1 MLELKNIS
9 KVYKQKGVS
18 VTALNNINIKF
29 ADTGLVFLL
38 GKSGSGKSSLLN
50 IIGNLDKQT
59 SGEILLDGNN
69 VSKFK
74 GRTLDSYLNSY
85 IGFIFQDY
93 NLIDEYNVYKNIDI
107 ALSLQR
113 KKKNKENINK
123 ILEIVGLTGLG
134 NRKTNEL
141 SGGQK
146 RRAAIAGV
154 LAMKPKVLVLD
165 EPTAAMDTSTRQHF
179 WKIIQ
184 NLKEKG
190 VTIFYSSHYIE
201 EVEHTAER
209 ILVLHRGKL
218 LRDTTP
224 FAMREAEHEK
234 QLTLSKIFLPIVEK
248 LSDINNIEVKNDTV
262 TFMTKEIDSVW
273 QKLQKQG
280 CQITDIEIQNKS
292 LLNTLFEQ
300 TEEMEK

>member
-1 MLELKNIS
+1 MITVE
-9 KVYKQKGVS
+9 
-18 VTALNNINIKF
+18 
-29 ADTGLVFLL
+29 
-38 GKSGSGKSSLLN
+38 
-50 IIGNLDKQT
+50 
-59 SGEILLDGNN
+59 N
-69 VSKFK
+69 VSKTIK
-74 GRTLDSYLNSY
+74 GKIILSNISFEIATGDCLALIGPNGAGKTTLMSCLLGDLKISKGSILLNNLSPRNRHLKEM
-85 IGFIFQDY
+85 IAVLPQE
-93 NLIDEYNVYKNIDI
+93 NVLPQKLKVCELIDFFKSVS
-107 ALSLQR
+107 ATPLSDREINQMLLFSDEQ
-113 KKKNKENINK
+113 KEQ
-123 ILEIVGLTGLG
+123 LTE
-134 NRKTNEL
+134 KL

-146 RRAAIAGV
+146 RLLQFV
-154 LAMKPKVLVLD
+154 LCLISQPKILFLD

-184 NLKEKG
+184 SLKEKG

-273 QKLQKQG
+273 QKLQEQG

>member
-1 MLELKNIS
+1 MITVE
-9 KVYKQKGVS
+9 
-18 VTALNNINIKF
+18 
-29 ADTGLVFLL
+29 
-38 GKSGSGKSSLLN
+38 
-50 IIGNLDKQT
+50 
-59 SGEILLDGNN
+59 N
-69 VSKFK
+69 VSKTIK
-74 GRTLDSYLNSY
+74 GKTILSNISFEIATGDCLALIGPNGAGKTTLMSCLLGDLKISKGSILLNNLSPRNRHLKE
-85 IGFIFQDY
+85 IIAVLPQE
-93 NLIDEYNVYKNIDI
+93 NVLPQKLKVCELIDFFKSVAAIP
-107 ALSLQR
+107 LSDREINQMLLFSDEQ
-113 KKKNKENINK
+113 KEQ
-123 ILEIVGLTGLG
+123 LTE
-134 NRKTNEL
+134 KL

-146 RRAAIAGV
+146 RLLQFV
-154 LAMKPKVLVLD
+154 LCLISQPKILFLD

-184 NLKEKG
+184 SLKEKG

-273 QKLQKQG
+273 QKLQEQG
-280 CQITDIEIQNKS
+280 CRITDIEIQNKS

>member
-1 MLELKNIS
+1 MITVE
-9 KVYKQKGVS
+9 
-18 VTALNNINIKF
+18 
-29 ADTGLVFLL
+29 
-38 GKSGSGKSSLLN
+38 
-50 IIGNLDKQT
+50 
-59 SGEILLDGNN
+59 N
-69 VSKFK
+69 VSKTIK
-74 GRTLDSYLNSY
+74 GKTILSNISFEIATGDCLALIGPNGAGKTTLMSCLLGDLKISKGSILLNNLSPRNRHLKE
-85 IGFIFQDY
+85 IIAVLPQE
-93 NLIDEYNVYKNIDI
+93 NVLPQKLKVCELIDFFKSV
-107 ALSLQR
+107 AATPLSDR
-113 KKKNKENINK
+113 EINQMLLFSDEQK
-123 ILEIVGLTGLG
+123 GQLTE
-134 NRKTNEL
+134 KL

-146 RRAAIAGV
+146 RLLQFV
-154 LAMKPKVLVLD
+154 LCLISQPKILFLD

-273 QKLQKQG
+273 QKLQEQG

>member
-1 MLELKNIS
+1 MITVE
-9 KVYKQKGVS
+9 
-18 VTALNNINIKF
+18 
-29 ADTGLVFLL
+29 
-38 GKSGSGKSSLLN
+38 
-50 IIGNLDKQT
+50 
-59 SGEILLDGNN
+59 N
-69 VSKFK
+69 VSKTIK
-74 GRTLDSYLNSY
+74 GKTILSNISFEIATGDCLALIGPNGAGKTTLMSCLLGDLKISKGSILLNNLSPRNRHLKEM
-85 IGFIFQDY
+85 IAVLPQE
-93 NLIDEYNVYKNIDI
+93 NVLPLKLKVCELIDFFKSV
-107 ALSLQR
+107 AATPLSDQEINQMLLFSDEQ
-113 KKKNKENINK
+113 KEQ
-123 ILEIVGLTGLG
+123 LTE
-134 NRKTNEL
+134 KL

-146 RRAAIAGV
+146 RLLQFV
-154 LAMKPKVLVLD
+154 LCLISQPKILFLD

-273 QKLQKQG
+273 QKLQEQG

>member
-1 MLELKNIS
+1 MITVENVSKTIKGKTILSNIS
-9 KVYKQKGVS
+9 FEIATGDCL
-18 VTALNNINIKF
+18 ALIGPNGAGK
-29 ADTGLVFLL
+29 TTLMSCLL
-38 GKSGSGKSSLLN
+38 GDLKISKGS
-50 IIGNLDKQT
+50 
-59 SGEILLDGNN
+59 ILLDNLSPRNRHLKEMIAVLPQEN
-69 VSKFK
+69 VLPQKLK
-74 GRTLDSYLNSY
+74 VCE
-85 IGFIFQDY
+85 
-93 NLIDEYNVYKNIDI
+93 LIDFFKSVAAIP
-107 ALSLQR
+107 LSDREINQMLLFSDEQ
-113 KKKNKENINK
+113 KEQ
-123 ILEIVGLTGLG
+123 LTE
-134 NRKTNEL
+134 KL

-146 RRAAIAGV
+146 RLLQFI
-154 LAMKPKVLVLD
+154 LCLISQPKILFLD

-273 QKLQKQG
+273 QKLQEQG

>member
-1 MLELKNIS
+1 MITVE
-9 KVYKQKGVS
+9 
-18 VTALNNINIKF
+18 
-29 ADTGLVFLL
+29 
-38 GKSGSGKSSLLN
+38 
-50 IIGNLDKQT
+50 
-59 SGEILLDGNN
+59 N
-69 VSKFK
+69 VSKTIK
-74 GRTLDSYLNSY
+74 GKTILSNISFEIATVDCLALIGPNGAGKTTLMSCLLGDLKISKGSILLNNLSPRNRHLKEM
-85 IGFIFQDY
+85 IAVLPQE
-93 NLIDEYNVYKNIDI
+93 NVLPQKLKVCELIDFFKSV
-107 ALSLQR
+107 AATPLSDREINQMLLFSDEQ
-113 KKKNKENINK
+113 KEQ
-123 ILEIVGLTGLG
+123 LTE
-134 NRKTNEL
+134 KL

-146 RRAAIAGV
+146 RLLQFI
-154 LAMKPKVLVLD
+154 LCLISQPKILFLD

-273 QKLQKQG
+273 QKLQEQG

>member
-1 MLELKNIS
+1 MITVE
-9 KVYKQKGVS
+9 
-18 VTALNNINIKF
+18 
-29 ADTGLVFLL
+29 
-38 GKSGSGKSSLLN
+38 
-50 IIGNLDKQT
+50 
-59 SGEILLDGNN
+59 N
-69 VSKFK
+69 VSKTIK
-74 GRTLDSYLNSY
+74 GKTILSNISFEIATGDCLALIGPNGAGKTTLMSCLLGDLKISKGSILLNNLSPRNRHLKEM
-85 IGFIFQDY
+85 IAVLPQE
-93 NLIDEYNVYKNIDI
+93 NVLPQKLKVCELIDFFKSI
-107 ALSLQR
+107 AAIPLSDREINQMLLFSDEQ
-113 KKKNKENINK
+113 KEQ
-123 ILEIVGLTGLG
+123 LTE
-134 NRKTNEL
+134 KL

-146 RRAAIAGV
+146 RLLQFV
-154 LAMKPKVLVLD
+154 LCLISQPKILFLD

-184 NLKEKG
+184 SLKEKG

-273 QKLQKQG
+273 QKLQEQG

>member
-1 MLELKNIS
+1 MITVENVS
-9 KVYKQKGVS
+9 KTIKGKII
-18 VTALNNINIKF
+18 LNNISFEI
-29 ADTGLVFLL
+29 ATGDCLALIGPNGAGKTTLMSCLL
-38 GKSGSGKSSLLN
+38 GDLKISKGSILLN
-50 IIGNLDKQT
+50 NLSPRNRHLKEMVAVLPQ
-59 SGEILLDGNN
+59 EN
-69 VSKFK
+69 VLPQKLK
-74 GRTLDSYLNSY
+74 VCE
-85 IGFIFQDY
+85 
-93 NLIDEYNVYKNIDI
+93 LIDFFKSV
-107 ALSLQR
+107 AATPLSDREINQMLLFSDEQ
-113 KKKNKENINK
+113 KEQ
-123 ILEIVGLTGLG
+123 LTE
-134 NRKTNEL
+134 KL

-146 RRAAIAGV
+146 RLLQFV
-154 LAMKPKVLVLD
+154 LCLISQPKILFLD

-273 QKLQKQG
+273 QKLQEQG

>member
-1 MLELKNIS
+1 MITVE
-9 KVYKQKGVS
+9 
-18 VTALNNINIKF
+18 
-29 ADTGLVFLL
+29 
-38 GKSGSGKSSLLN
+38 
-50 IIGNLDKQT
+50 
-59 SGEILLDGNN
+59 N
-69 VSKFK
+69 VSKTIK
-74 GRTLDSYLNSY
+74 GKIILSNISFEIATGDCLALIGPNGAGKTTLMSCLLGDLKISKGSILLNNLSPRNRHLKEM
-85 IGFIFQDY
+85 IAVLPQE
-93 NLIDEYNVYKNIDI
+93 NVLPQKLKVCELIDFFKSV
-107 ALSLQR
+107 AATPLSDREINQMLLFSDEQ
-113 KKKNKENINK
+113 KEQ
-123 ILEIVGLTGLG
+123 LTE
-134 NRKTNEL
+134 KL

-146 RRAAIAGV
+146 RLLQFV
-154 LAMKPKVLVLD
+154 LCLISQPKILFLD

-184 NLKEKG
+184 SLKEKG

-234 QLTLSKIFLPIVEK
+234 QLTLSKRFLPIVEK

-273 QKLQKQG
+273 QKLQEQG